1 MLEFWCCVF
10 KVWKVLKFWIK
21 CLKVLEIVT
30 VSFTTNTDWIWQN
43 ISFIKWW
50 NKSFAAARARLFPA
64 PPAALAWFHTQLDSI
79 ESWCVCVHLTSSQT
93 HDRKQ
98 TECQYIVFLINLVL
112 LCAAEWTNRFTV
124 YRIWLSADCKRKRQ
138 WISNN
143 LLAWVH
149 ALTYV
154 CANRLTLARIQG
166 KSSTP
171 SSLTCVLFN

>member
-1 MLEFWCCVF
+1 MKTFRDQWSESCRVNNAAMRAAMQTEVAFPLG
-10 KVWKVLKFWIK
+10 
-21 CLKVLEIVT
+21 
-30 VSFTTNTDWIWQN
+30 
-43 ISFIKWW
+43 
-50 NKSFAAARARLFPA
+50 SFAAVRARARLFPV
-64 PPAALAWFHTQLDSI
+64 PSAALVWFHTQLDSI
-79 ESWCVCVHLTSSQT
+79 EPWCVCVHLTSSQT
-93 HDRKQ
+93 CTTHDRKQ
-98 TECQYIVFLINLVL
+98 NAGQYIVFLINLVL

-124 YRIWLSADCKRKRQ
+124 YRIWLSADCKRRRQ

-166 KSSTP
+166 KSSTL